1 MDPPTLTTM
10 VVLYTVNVR
19 LNTNLLL
26 ESLPL
31 TESIIKIEKQGI
43 PARGSSKRDLIK
55 RRAKKAPVKRT
66 TGFGHNSITLVS
78 LDDGNGTLRK
88 KEITVKIF
96 QNGVFHITGVLD
108 ERYDRSVMSRLRAH
122 ILSTCPQAVG
132 VPDDTAP
139 DNVWTTEVRRVVLMN
154 YKTRMAATTLSRE
167 TLYADLRRAG
177 VRTEYEPAVYP
188 AVKIYFPD
196 VKWIAKV
203 FRTGNI
209 ILTGMTTAEECDR
222 LVAAL
227 LPLIDS
233 VRTHNNGRPA
243 ART

>member
-1 MDPPTLTTM
+1 METPILTTM
-10 VVLYTVNVR
+10 VVLYSVNVR

-31 TESIIKIEKQGI
+31 TDSIIKIEKQGV

-55 RRAKKAPVKRT
+55 RRAKKVPAKRT

-78 LDDGNGTLRK
+78 LDDGDGTLKK
-88 KEITVKIF
+88 KEITVKVF

-108 ERYDRSVMSRLRAH
+108 ERYDRSVMRRLRTH
-122 ILSTCPQAVG
+122 ILTNCPHAVS
-132 VPDDTAP
+132 VPDDVAP
-139 DNVWTTEVRRVVLMN
+139 VNVWTEETRRVVLMN
-154 YKTRMAATTLSRE
+154 YKTRLTTTAPVSRE
-167 TLYADLRRAG
+167 MLYANLRRSG

-209 ILTGMTTAEECDR
+209 ILTGMTTSEECGQ
-222 LVAAL
+222 LVTAL
-227 LPLIDS
+227 HPLIDS
-233 VRTHNNGRPA
+233 MRSVNNGR
-243 ART
+243 T